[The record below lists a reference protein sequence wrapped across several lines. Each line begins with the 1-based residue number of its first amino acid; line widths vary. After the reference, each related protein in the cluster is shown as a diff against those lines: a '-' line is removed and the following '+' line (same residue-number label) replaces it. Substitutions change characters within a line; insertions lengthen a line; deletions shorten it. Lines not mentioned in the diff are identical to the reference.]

1 MKLIVVGGQ
10 SGTGKTTLAR
20 RLAKDLGYELFLKDE
35 YKEARFDELGG
46 RLNMRKF
53 SEIERA
59 SWQTMYAKVR
69 KAAEANSSL
78 VIEGNFK
85 AAEGAELKKTFRR
98 GMNVIEIYCFA
109 GGWLPFTRYVSRNR
123 RGERHKGH
131 LDHLWYP
138 FVFWE
143 VLRSRFG
150 HHTYKPLELS
160 DALLRVDSSD
170 FEKLDYDSV
179 LKFIREH

>member
-1 MKLIVVGGQ
+1 MVGGQ

-20 RLAKDLGYELFLKDE
+20 RIAKDFGYELFLKDE
-35 YKEARFDELGG
+35 YKEARFDELDG

-53 SEIERA
+53 SEIEKD

-69 KAAEANSSL
+69 EAAATDKSL

-85 AAEGAELKKTFRR
+85 AAEGAELKKTFRP
-98 GMNVIEIYCFA
+98 GMGVIEVYCFA
-109 GGWLPFTRYVSRNR
+109 RGWLPFKRYVARNR

-138 FVFWE
+138 LVFWE
-143 VLRSRFG
+143 VLMSRFG
-150 HHTYKPLELS
+150 RHTFKPLGLS
-160 DALLRVDSSD
+160 DALIRVDSSD
-170 FEKLDYDSV
+170 FENLDYAGV
-179 LKFIREH
+179 VEFVRKH